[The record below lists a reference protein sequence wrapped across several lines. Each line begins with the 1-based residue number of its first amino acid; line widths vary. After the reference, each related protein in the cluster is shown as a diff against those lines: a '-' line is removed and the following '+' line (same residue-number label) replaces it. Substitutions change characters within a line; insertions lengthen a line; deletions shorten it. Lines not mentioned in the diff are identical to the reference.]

1 MTDNDKN
8 KKTSDG
14 WDPTE
19 YEIYLSDEEEKEEE
33 PQTSDAPVAEASP
46 EKKPHKKKNK
56 KAVKAAVAVI
66 LAVVILLA
74 LGAAA
79 IHFFGGRNAETP
91 NNSNEPQATPNTVRI
106 TFPEG
111 YTVYQ
116 MGQLLE
122 QNGVCTAE
130 AFYTAANTPFTG
142 IEIKNADERAFLLEG
157 YLFPDTYD
165 FYLNESA
172 DSVIKRFTD
181 NFNAKITDEYIKKA
195 ESLGYSFDEMLTL
208 ASIIQKECDFD
219 IDECKN
225 VSSVFHNRLKA
236 SKSTY
241 LGSDV
246 TYFYLKNMAD
256 YLGGADSENF
266 DRLLENYYTYS
277 PYRKGLPAGPICNP
291 GIKAIEAALNPNDTD
306 YQFFLTDKSGT
317 KFYYAST
324 YEQHLKNG
332 KEAGLTE

>member
-8 KKTSDG
+8 KTPADG

-19 YEIYLSDEEEKEEE
+19 YEIYLADESENTQE
-33 PQTSDAPVAEASP
+33 PQAEHAPVTQAPP
-46 EKKPHKKKNK
+46 EKKPKKQKDK
-56 KAVKAAVAVI
+56 KPIKTAVYVI
-66 LAVVILLA
+66 FALVILLA

-79 IHFFGGRNAETP
+79 IHFLGGRNAETP
-91 NNSNEPQATPNTVRI
+91 ESNNEPLTTSNTVRI

-122 QNGVCTAE
+122 QKGVCTAE
-130 AFYTAANTPFTG
+130 DFYIAANTPVAG
-142 IEIKNADERAFLLEG
+142 IEVGNADERAFLLEG

-181 NFNAKITDEYIKKA
+181 NFSSKITDEYIKKA

-236 SKSTY
+236 SKNTY

-256 YLGGADSENF
+256 
-266 DRLLENYYTYS
+266 
-277 PYRKGLPAGPICNP
+277 
-291 GIKAIEAALNPNDTD
+291 
-306 YQFFLTDKSGT
+306 
-317 KFYYAST
+317 
-324 YEQHLKNG
+324 
-332 KEAGLTE
+332 

>member
-8 KKTSDG
+8 KTPGDG
-14 WDPTE
+14 WDLTE
-19 YEIYLSDEEEKEEE
+19 YKIYLSDEEEKSEE
-33 PQTSDAPVAEASP
+33 PQTNNTPSTQAPP
-46 EKKPHKKKNK
+46 EKKPNKEKSKKS
-56 KAVKAAVAVI
+56 VKTAVI
-66 LAVVILLA
+66 IILIAALLLA

-79 IHFFGGRNAETP
+79 IHFLGDRNAETP
-91 NNSNEPQATPNTVRI
+91 NSSNEPQATPNTVRI

-122 QNGVCTAE
+122 QKGVCTAMD
-130 AFYTAANTPFTG
+130 FYTAANTPVEG
-142 IEIKNADERAFLLEG
+142 IEITNPDERAFLLEG

-181 NFNAKITDEYIKKA
+181 NFKSKITDEYTQKA
-195 ESLGYSFDEMLTL
+195 ESIGYTFDEMLTL

-236 SKSTY
+236 SKNTY

-277 PYRKGLPAGPICNP
+277 PYRKGLPAGSICNP

-306 YQFFLTDKSGT
+306 YQYFLTDKSGT
-317 KFYYAST
+317 KFYYAAT